1 MIRSSDSWMTDTDH
15 ASVFDLRL
23 EVERL
28 RAELYRVRAELA
40 EERSRNEQ
48 RLARSP
54 GHGKVTTAE
63 FLAPLFPA
71 TERPPPFPA
80 DRPAP
85 PERGP
90 AAGVRTDP
98 SSRAAPGVA
107 PSAPFAARPVGPTFV
122 LPRDQGIDFGA
133 IKQLSTE
140 ELDALPY
147 GLITLDAEGRV
158 LHYNDTESRMVGL
171 PKHKVLGKRFFG
183 EVAPCARV
191 REFEGRF
198 LELVRDPYRVRVQTF
213 DFVFRFANGD
223 QQVTIVLTPARERGQ
238 YHMALLRRQDA

>member
-1 MIRSSDSWMTDTDH
+1 MIRSSDTWMTDNDH

-40 EERSRNEQ
+40 EERSRNE

-54 GHGKVTTAE
+54 GQGKVTTAE

-71 TERPPPFPA
+71 TERPPAFPA
-80 DRPAP
+80 ERASPERLAAAVVRAEAP
-85 PERGP
+85 PPRATAGGP
-90 AAGVRTDP
+90 
-98 SSRAAPGVA
+98 
-107 PSAPFAARPVGPTFV
+107 PSAPFAARPIGPTFV

-133 IKQLSTE
+133 IKQLSAE

-147 GLITLDAEGRV
+147 GLITLDAEGRI

-171 PKHKVLGKRFFG
+171 PKHQVLGRRFFG

-198 LELVRDPYRVRVQTF
+198 QELVRDPYRVRVQTF

-238 YHMALLRRQDA
+238 YHMALLRRQDR